1 MNGLWEIPG
10 LAEKGYGVQICT
22 HFIHFGELF
31 FSPQLWSLLVMIPGK
46 ESILFPFSPFSCF
59 PGEIQR
65 NLVTAGRC
73 QRIWDVSII
82 QELRRSAPAGALL
95 EFSEPEF

>member
-22 HFIHFGELF
+22 HFLHFGELF

-46 ESILFPFSPFSCF
+46 ESILFPFSPKNLRFLVFQGRSR
-59 PGEIQR
+59 EI
-65 NLVTAGRC
+65 
-73 QRIWDVSII
+73 W
-82 QELRRSAPAGALL
+82 
-95 EFSEPEF
+95 